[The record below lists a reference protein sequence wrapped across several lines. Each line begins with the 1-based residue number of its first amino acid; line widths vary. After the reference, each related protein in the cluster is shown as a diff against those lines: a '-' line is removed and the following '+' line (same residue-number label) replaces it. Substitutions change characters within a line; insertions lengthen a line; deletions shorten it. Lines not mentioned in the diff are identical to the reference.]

1 MPITDGK
8 YKNPGWVNN
17 QKPAINAA
25 ELNAISTTLENL
37 DAGGSGVGRSMA
49 GETVTIDGESFV
61 AQEGAEVFNDYSK
74 YDRTIAVGANSHAE
88 GAQSK
93 AIGDYSHAEGANT
106 KAIGDQSHSEGG
118 GTHAEGYS
126 CHAEGV
132 RTTADGTGGHAE
144 GVGTSTSGG
153 SMTQGGM
160 HAEGQDTTASGIG
173 AHAEGSE
180 TSADGWGAHAEGA
193 KTKALG
199 FYAHAEGY
207 ATTAEGGK
215 SHAEGS
221 DTVAKGGTSHAAG
234 DNTIANYQ
242 QYVIGTYNVEK
253 DDQDYPYHVFIVGG
267 GASYGRFNAF
277 RVQSDGKCYG
287 SGAWNSSGADYAELF
302 EWLDGNQGKEDRA
315 GLFVTLE
322 GEHIRIAGPEDDYI
336 LGVVSAAPSVVG
348 DVYDDQ
354 WQGMYIRDVF
364 GRTVQEEQHFPARTV
379 ERPTPDGQTET
390 VELTPACRALAP
402 KLNPDYDSTIKYQPR
417 TQRPEWD
424 AVGLLGKLV
433 AVDDG
438 SCQVNGWATVGPGG
452 RATASMERTK
462 YRVMSRLDDRHIRV
476 MIL

>member
-49 GETVTIDGESFV
+49 GETVTLPDGATV
-61 AQEGAEVFNDYSK
+61 TAGEGAEIFNNYGLH
-74 YDRTIAVGANSHAE
+74 YRRNIASGDSSHSE
-88 GAQSK
+88 GAQTVAS
-93 AIGDYSHAEGANT
+93 GDYSHAEGAAT
-106 KAIGDQSHSEGG
+106 TAQGVSS
-118 GTHAEGYS
+118 HAEGSATQALGRYS
-126 CHAEGV
+126 HAEGG
-132 RTTADGTGGHAE
+132 RTIM
-144 GVGTSTSGG
+144 SGYHNPV
-153 SMTQGGM
+153 S
-160 HAEGQDTTASGIG
+160 ASGDY
-173 AHAEGSE
+173 AHAEGSS
-180 TSADGWGAHAEGA
+180 TIASGDC
-193 KTKALG
+193 
-199 FYAHAEGY
+199 
-207 ATTAEGGK
+207 
-215 SHAEGS
+215 SHAEGELTTAS
-221 DTVAKGGTSHAAG
+221 GNWSHASGFLSTASGYYSFTHGNRALAKGESAYAFGW
-234 DNTIANYQ
+234 NVIANSCQ
-242 QYVIGTYNVEK
+242 FVIGNYNKESANTGQIENNS
-253 DDQDYPYHVFIVGG
+253 DRFIIGG
-267 GASYGRFNAF
+267 TGYSTQGRMNCF
-277 RVQSDGKCYG
+277 RVTAGG
-287 SGAWNSSGADYAELF
+287 SVFGVGSFNTSGADYAELF
-302 EWLDGNQGKEDRA
+302 EWQDGNPEGEDRA
-315 GLFVTLE
+315 GLFVTLD
-322 GEHIRIAGPEDDYI
+322 GERIRIAGPEDGYI
-336 LGVVSAAPSVVG
+336 LGIVSAAPSVVG

-364 GRTVQEEQHFPARTV
+364 GRTVQEEQHFPARTE
-379 ERPTPDGQTET
+379 ERLGPDGQTET

-402 KLNPDYDSTIKYQPR
+402 KLNPDYDSAIKYQPR